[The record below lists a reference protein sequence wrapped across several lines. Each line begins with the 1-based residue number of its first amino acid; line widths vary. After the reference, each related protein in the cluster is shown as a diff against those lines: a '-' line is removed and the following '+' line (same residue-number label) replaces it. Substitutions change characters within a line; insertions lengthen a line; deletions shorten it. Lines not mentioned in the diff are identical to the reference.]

1 MTKKKF
7 TYKVPSMV
15 ALTLAGTAL
24 TSHQAQAADDVQN
37 KSTNENVLDD
47 KNTLKQSEQ
56 IKSELVNLPLIFQVH
71 NHTKTLHKLNRP

>member
-47 KNTLKQSEQ
+47 KNTLK
-56 IKSELVNLPLIFQVH
+56 H
-71 NHTKTLHKLNRP
+71 